1 MVNIYN
7 MNNIYEETKFLMKKY
22 NLTANKKLGQ
32 NFLVDSEAI
41 NSIVASAN
49 LTKKDMVIEIGPGL
63 GTLTSMLIEKAGK
76 VIAIELDDRM
86 IKILGDRFL
95 LYDNFEL
102 INEDV
107 LKVDLSSLIEKNSE
121 FENIK
126 VVANLPYYITTPIIM
141 KLLENRLKI
150 ESITIMIQKEVAER
164 IVATPGSKLSGAITY
179 SVHYYAEPEK
189 IALVPNT
196 SFIPSPEVD
205 SEVIKLNIRKSPP
218 VKIDNE
224 KLFFNVIKASFM
236 QRRKTLSNGLVNGG
250 IVKNKAKAIEILKNM
265 GLEYTESRMNHPSIA
280 SGYVIKTEP
289 TKGSEVKAG
298 TTVTVY
304 VSLGAQTVMKQ
315 VPDVTGINV
324 DDAKRV
330 LESYGLKVGEVKL
343 DETSDEPYGT
353 VLFQDPAEGDMVAT
367 GSFVNLTISQ
377 GDTVVSRLTITVP
390 LPSSIDRDVT
400 VSAYLD
406 DMEVRRETINPKNTT
421 SWKPSFSG
429 EGIGRVKI
437 YIDDEIYM
445 EYIVDFDE
453 GIHEIDSDYSQDFQ

>member
-164 IVATPGSKLSGAITY
+164 IVTTPGSKLSGAITY

-265 GLEYTESRMNHPSIA
+265 GLEENVRGEELTLEQFANLSN
-280 SGYVIKTEP
+280 K
-289 TKGSEVKAG
+289 
-298 TTVTVY
+298 
-304 VSLGAQTVMKQ
+304 
-315 VPDVTGINV
+315 IN
-324 DDAKRV
+324 
-330 LESYGLKVGEVKL
+330 
-343 DETSDEPYGT
+343 
-353 VLFQDPAEGDMVAT
+353 
-367 GSFVNLTISQ
+367 
-377 GDTVVSRLTITVP
+377 
-390 LPSSIDRDVT
+390 
-400 VSAYLD
+400 
-406 DMEVRRETINPKNTT
+406 
-421 SWKPSFSG
+421 
-429 EGIGRVKI
+429 
-437 YIDDEIYM
+437 
-445 EYIVDFDE
+445 
-453 GIHEIDSDYSQDFQ
+453 

>member
-141 KLLENRLKI
+141 KLLENRPKI

-265 GLEYTESRMNHPSIA
+265 GLEENVRGEELTLEQFANLSN
-280 SGYVIKTEP
+280 K
-289 TKGSEVKAG
+289 
-298 TTVTVY
+298 
-304 VSLGAQTVMKQ
+304 
-315 VPDVTGINV
+315 IN
-324 DDAKRV
+324 
-330 LESYGLKVGEVKL
+330 
-343 DETSDEPYGT
+343 
-353 VLFQDPAEGDMVAT
+353 
-367 GSFVNLTISQ
+367 
-377 GDTVVSRLTITVP
+377 
-390 LPSSIDRDVT
+390 
-400 VSAYLD
+400 
-406 DMEVRRETINPKNTT
+406 
-421 SWKPSFSG
+421 
-429 EGIGRVKI
+429 
-437 YIDDEIYM
+437 
-445 EYIVDFDE
+445 
-453 GIHEIDSDYSQDFQ
+453 

>member
-250 IVKNKAKAIEILKNM
+250 IVKNKAKAIEILKNINKKM
-265 GLEYTESRMNHPSIA
+265 GLEENVRGEELTLEQFANLSN
-280 SGYVIKTEP
+280 K
-289 TKGSEVKAG
+289 
-298 TTVTVY
+298 
-304 VSLGAQTVMKQ
+304 
-315 VPDVTGINV
+315 IN
-324 DDAKRV
+324 
-330 LESYGLKVGEVKL
+330 
-343 DETSDEPYGT
+343 
-353 VLFQDPAEGDMVAT
+353 
-367 GSFVNLTISQ
+367 
-377 GDTVVSRLTITVP
+377 
-390 LPSSIDRDVT
+390 
-400 VSAYLD
+400 
-406 DMEVRRETINPKNTT
+406 
-421 SWKPSFSG
+421 
-429 EGIGRVKI
+429 
-437 YIDDEIYM
+437 
-445 EYIVDFDE
+445 
-453 GIHEIDSDYSQDFQ
+453 